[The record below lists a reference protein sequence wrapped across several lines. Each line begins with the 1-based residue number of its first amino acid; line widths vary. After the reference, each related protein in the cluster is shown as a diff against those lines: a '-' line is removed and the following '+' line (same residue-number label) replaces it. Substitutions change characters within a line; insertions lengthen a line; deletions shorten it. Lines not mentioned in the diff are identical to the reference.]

1 MKKGQHSLTES
12 VALKAPE
19 ELLYCAIYYTPRLSV
34 SSYRTTSFSKRPNM
48 RFNAIIES
56 TASFTTFTAMKK
68 SFNDSGHTITGRC
81 RYGAKSLSHRWEGV
95 VAMGIPCANP
105 SVATMDNQ
113 LRFLI
118 GANAST
124 ELYRLALG
132 RRNERS
138 ATCSLALN
146 LPIAIRTFRNV
157 LVSAFHTHFN
167 FNSELAD
174 MSIA

>member
-1 MKKGQHSLTES
+1 
-12 VALKAPE
+12 
-19 ELLYCAIYYTPRLSV
+19 
-34 SSYRTTSFSKRPNM
+34 
-48 RFNAIIES
+48 
-56 TASFTTFTAMKK
+56 MKK

-81 RYGAKSLSHRWEGV
+81 RYGAEPLSPRWEGV
-95 VAMGIPCANP
+95 VAMEIPCADP

-118 GANAST
+118 GANAPT

-138 ATCSLALN
+138 ATCPLALN
-146 LPIAIRTFRNV
+146 LPIAISTLRNV
-157 LVSAFHTHFN
+157 LISTFHTHFA

-174 MSIA
+174 ISTA

>member
-1 MKKGQHSLTES
+1 M
-12 VALKAPE
+12 
-19 ELLYCAIYYTPRLSV
+19 LS
-34 SSYRTTSFSKRPNM
+34 
-48 RFNAIIES
+48 NANIES
-56 TASFTTFTAMKK
+56 TASFTTFTAMMK

-81 RYGAKSLSHRWEGV
+81 RYGAEPLSPQWEGV

-146 LPIAIRTFRNV
+146 LPIAIRTLRNV
-157 LVSAFHTHFN
+157 LISAFHTRFT